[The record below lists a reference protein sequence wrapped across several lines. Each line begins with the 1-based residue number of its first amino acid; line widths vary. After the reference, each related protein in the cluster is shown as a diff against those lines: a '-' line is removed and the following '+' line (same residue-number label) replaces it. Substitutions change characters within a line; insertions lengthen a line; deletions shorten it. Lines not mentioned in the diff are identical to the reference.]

1 MRLSPRLFRVACGF
15 LMLALPGGEA
25 GEMASQKDIVSV
37 TKTGDREVVVAGTF
51 EVPRQVMFEAIT
63 QPEPL
68 KQWMSAG
75 GMSLAEVHVDA
86 RPGGGF
92 RYVFQRASGSR
103 IEVRGAFRTFD
114 PPRGF
119 AYLESYDF
127 SPLEIEV
134 TTKLDEVSGGTRFT
148 QNLRY
153 VSTRERDE
161 DFDAV
166 ATSSRE
172 AYARLARYLE
182 TEGRSPDDGAM
193 GSRYKTPWSPNPRF
207 DGSRC
212 PCPGPTSTP
221 RTTAGPRGGPSLGCS
236 RG

>member
-1 MRLSPRLFRVACGF
+1 MLLSPRLFRLACGV
-15 LMLALPGGEA
+15 LMLALPGVEA
-25 GEMASQKDIVSV
+25 REMASQKDIVSV

-51 EVPRQVMFEAIT
+51 DVPRQVMFDAIT

-75 GMSLAEVHVDA
+75 GMSLAEVHIDA
-86 RPGGGF
+86 RPGGSF
-92 RYVFQRASGSR
+92 RYVFERASGSR

-134 TTKLDEVSGGTRFT
+134 TTKLDEVSGRTRFT

-153 VSTRERDE
+153 FSTRERDE
-161 DFDAV
+161 DFEGV
-166 ATSSRE
+166 AASSRE

-182 TEGRSPDDGAM
+182 TRRPE
-193 GSRYKTPWSPNPRF
+193 PR
-207 DGSRC
+207 
-212 PCPGPTSTP
+212 
-221 RTTAGPRGGPSLGCS
+221 
-236 RG
+236 